1 MSKRPEA
8 ACLSTPLALGPWP
21 LTRPPMRT
29 ALSLD
34 YWDTLFDGSTL
45 PERKQR
51 RQAALR
57 GMLRNLECDI
67 PDHEFS
73 MLCRAAAAEADRWW
87 REEHR
92 GYTADERIRWMLTQL
107 NVTRPAEC
115 EHVAAAVRAVDESL
129 IEFPPSLLEGAKE
142 TVDNLAARFPL
153 AILSDTGF
161 ASSAA
166 QDALLAREGLHEHFS
181 ARIYSM
187 NIGHAKPRRE
197 MFEACA
203 AALGRAPET
212 IIHIGDNER
221 TDVCGALDAG
231 FRAIRLD
238 IVREGGPSA
247 AELVARTF
255 DELREYLLDE

>member
-1 MSKRPEA
+1 MQY
-8 ACLSTPLALGPWP
+8 
-21 LTRPPMRT
+21 
-29 ALSLD
+29 ALSFD
-34 YWDTLFDGSTL
+34 YWDTLFDGGNL
-45 PERKQR
+45 PARLER

-57 GMLRNLECDI
+57 RMLHSLECDV
-67 PDHEFS
+67 PDEEFHT
-73 MLCRAAAAEADRWW
+73 LYRASRAEAERWW

-92 GYTADERIRWMLTQL
+92 GYTAGERIRWMLGRL
-107 NVTRPAEC
+107 NVTRPADC
-115 EHVAAAVRAVDESL
+115 EHIATAVRAVDETL
-129 IEFPPSLLEGAKE
+129 LEFPPPLLADAKD
-142 TVDNLAARFPL
+142 TVLSVAERFPL

-166 QDALLAREGLHEHFS
+166 QDELLAREGLRDVFR

-187 NIGHAKPRRE
+187 DIGHAKPRRE

-203 AALGRAPET
+203 LALGRAPDT

-221 TDVCGALDAG
+221 TDVRGALDAG

-238 IVREGGPSA
+238 VVRDGGPSA

-255 DELREYLLDE
+255 AELREYLLDP

>member
-1 MSKRPEA
+1 MQ
-8 ACLSTPLALGPWP
+8 L
-21 LTRPPMRT
+21 

-34 YWDTLFDGSTL
+34 YWDTLFDGSNL
-45 PERKQR
+45 PERIAR

-57 GMLRNLECDI
+57 RMLRNLECDV
-67 PDHEFS
+67 PDEEFS
-73 MLCRAAAAEADRWW
+73 TLYRAAGAEADRWW

-92 GYTADERIRWMLTQL
+92 GYTANERIRWMLARL
-107 NVTRPAEC
+107 NVTRPADC
-115 EHVAAAVRAVDESL
+115 EHVAAAVRAVDETL
-129 IEFPPSLLEGAKE
+129 LEFPPPMLEGAKE
-142 TVDNLAARFPL
+142 TVEQLAERFPL

-161 ASSAA
+161 ASGAA
-166 QDALLAREGLHEHFS
+166 QDALLTREGLHDRFA

-187 NIGHAKPRRE
+187 DIGHAKPRRE

-221 TDVCGALDAG
+221 TDVRGALDAG

-238 IVREGGPSA
+238 IVRESGPSA
-247 AELVARTF
+247 AELVARSF
-255 DELREYLLDE
+255 DELREYLLEE